1 MSDFDRE
8 WEKKLQFWEAEIDLF
23 AKQLHDGGKIKP
35 DTVDKHA
42 SRMQFVTETYFMRYD
57 IGYDEFDGG
66 TVVDFLGNFY
76 ISKVLSGSKTE
87 LSAFLSSF
95 KKWAQY
101 LQQVGKI
108 SSTQYSDILRV
119 CKNKEFFYE
128 RFDSY
133 MDTVDDDEDSM
144 QDWFFADDLDD

>member
-1 MSDFDRE
+1 MSGFDRE
-8 WEKKLQFWEAEIDLF
+8 WEKKLQFWKSEIDLF
-23 AKQLHDGGKIKP
+23 AKQLNDGGKLKS
-35 DTVDKHA
+35 DTVEKHV
-42 SRMQFVTETYFMRYD
+42 SRILFVTEAYFMRYD

-76 ISKVLSGSKTE
+76 ISKVLNSTKTE

-101 LQQVGKI
+101 LQRVGKI

-133 MDTVDDDEDSM
+133 MDTDDDEDLM
-144 QDWFFADDLDD
+144 QDWFFADDLED